1 MRLFVLAIASWAVGL
16 SAEAQRVGLLGC
28 GEPSRDNAYQNTL
41 RAYGLTVAWT
51 IPYYQFSDGTL
62 LNTCDVVLLTPL
74 INYYDMP
81 VSGQWALESWV
92 RDGGGLVT
100 VEWTLWSRARSQM
113 FAGLSDLLPAQ
124 ATQFTRQQAVVYT
137 LRTYDPILGAG
148 LEASLPLGV
157 LKETQIQARSG
168 ATLFYASN
176 YAPNSAGVV
185 GWQVVAG
192 RVISFSI
199 AAGAVSDTEL
209 AHPATARLLAN
220 AVRWAAGSACTPTQ
234 GDATRDGCVDD
245 ADLLTVLFAFGT
257 TGRHIADVNCDNIVD
272 DADLL
277 EVLFQFGTGC

>member
-1 MRLFVLAIASWAVGL
+1 MRLLGLALVLWAVYL
-16 SAEAQRVGLLGC
+16 SAEAQRVAVLGC
-28 GEPSRDNAYQNTL
+28 GEPSRDNAYRNMLQ
-41 RAYGLTVAWT
+41 AHGLTVAWT
-51 IPYYQFSDGTL
+51 LPYYEFEQAAL

-74 INYYDMP
+74 INHYDMP
-81 VSGQWALESWV
+81 ARGQWALDSWV

-100 VEWTLWSRARSQM
+100 VEWTLWSWARSRM

-124 ATQFTRQQAVVYT
+124 AMRFTRYQAVVYT
-137 LRTYDPILGAG
+137 MRTYDPILSAG

-157 LKETQIQARSG
+157 LNETLTLARAG

-185 GWQVVAG
+185 GWQVASG
-192 RVISFSI
+192 RILSFSI
-199 AAGAVSDTEL
+199 AAGAVSPTEL
-209 AHPATARLLAN
+209 EDPTTARLLAN
-220 AVRWAAGSACTPTQ
+220 AVRWAAGNTCTPSQ
-234 GDATRDGCVDD
+234 GDITRDGCVDD

-257 TGRHIADVNCDNIVD
+257 TGSHSADVNCDHLVD